1 MVLNRRRSPGPSAA
15 LIGALC
21 AFAVVSPLDHAAF
34 GAQQVGA
41 RKGAESRAA
50 LNRQC
55 VEAVNRAARDA
66 EAMVPHRF
74 WTWRLDFERTRR
86 DLAQL
91 RRDLTALQEAEAG
104 FDAALTDTE
113 RETLRAQRQSVQQLW
128 SHLESDADSLDAE
141 LRKGYPTRWH
151 VARDASDME
160 KEIHRLKRLHE
171 RIAREVGLERS
182 R

>member
-1 MVLNRRRSPGPSAA
+1 MVLNRRRSLGPAA
-15 LIGALC
+15 VLIGVLC
-21 AFAVVSPLDHAAF
+21 AFAAVSRFDRAAF
-34 GAQQVGA
+34 SAPQVGT

-91 RRDLTALQEAEAG
+91 RRDLTALHDTEAG
-104 FDAALTDTE
+104 FEATLTGTE
-113 RETLRAQRQSVQQLW
+113 REALRAERGSVQQLW
-128 SHLESDADSLDAE
+128 SHLESDADSLDTE

-160 KEIHRLKRLHE
+160 TEIRRLKRVHE
-171 RIAREVGLERS
+171 RMAREVGLQR
-182 R
+182 